1 MSPAPLLTLLGVTF
15 LLPCVQALDCQWG
28 VLESVWNV
36 SELPVRWTNDKKT
49 CAMGE
54 GCQETLMLIENGPQ
68 VNLVLTKDC
77 TLAQDQEVQVT
88 EHRTGPGLSVISYT
102 HVCRHRDSCNSLST
116 TDAFW
121 SPSPAAVPG
130 TMRCPVCFSR
140 HNCPENAPEQI
151 CPEGH
156 THCYNGVLKLRGGR
170 IATNLRVQG
179 CMPKPGCDLLNGT
192 QKIGP
197 IDVSENCNPKS
208 DTLTCH
214 RGSMLQMGRNLAQEP
229 VEWDSSMDQMC
240 NAGEACQETLLLI
253 DSGNKSLLVG
263 SKGCSKA
270 GAQDS
275 QAVSL
280 HSRPPGVLVASYT
293 RFCSSDLCNTARSSS
308 VLLTSLPKPAA
319 PAPGGLQC
327 PVCVQVF
334 GSCSGSSNFVTCP
347 KDTTHCYNG
356 NIDLSGGGVS
366 ATLSVQ
372 GCMAPA
378 SRSLLNHAQTIGIFS
393 VHENFEDNKEYNP
406 EPIFPSG
413 VSRATYL
420 LWVVGLGLSLG
431 LWCGGLCPP
440 Y

>member
-308 VLLTSLPKPAA
+308 VLLTSLPKP
-319 PAPGGLQC
+319 GFWILLRKLQ
-327 PVCVQVF
+327 
-334 GSCSGSSNFVTCP
+334 
-347 KDTTHCYNG
+347 
-356 NIDLSGGGVS
+356 L
-366 ATLSVQ
+366 
-372 GCMAPA
+372 
-378 SRSLLNHAQTIGIFS
+378 R
-393 VHENFEDNKEYNP
+393 
-406 EPIFPSG
+406 
-413 VSRATYL
+413 YL
-420 LWVVGLGLSLG
+420 
-431 LWCGGLCPP
+431 P
-440 Y
+440 